1 MMGGV
6 YLMTYLERLF
16 KESRVW
22 AQFRFGVKV
31 AEGGTHLYGAKYAV
45 KIQEEKAFKKRW
57 REQDF
62 NKQTAAKVEEVY
74 DTFVDG
80 QWVKVT
86 RYASDATGVLPA
98 PRKRRKKSK
107 SKGKYRRF

>member
-22 AQFRFGVKV
+22 AKFRFGVKV
-31 AEGGTHLYGAKYAV
+31 DEGGTHLYGAKYAV

-62 NKQTAAKVEEVY
+62 KKKTAAKVEEVY